1 VLDRLDKDHDGGW
14 LIDIGRVS
22 DPATRPSKWSDEKED
37 ERRAM
42 LAKVRSLVTLAD
54 SRLANTESRVAW
66 LLARY
71 PGCRESDTTLAIHY
85 WERYQ
90 ADVLEEWDRKSLD
103 VLYSLDSFE
112 TISRIRRHIQNDLWL
127 WIGTAST
134 RKRRGASQTEIQDY
148 IAAQKAGDSE
158 IRVYVDESRGGG
170 NSNYRAVAGVAVAD
184 TRQWHKHLAALSL
197 WREKQGWVE
206 PLHFC
211 DIKDN
216 RHLDRHLSLLSEVN
230 KRRAGLI
237 FLGYSARTR
246 RVSGDDMVE
255 LFVHAC
261 TGVLEKLAEQNCL
274 SEPRGFVLVKE
285 AEEGWD
291 AQYMIALRDELA
303 AQLRDLYPG
312 VVYLK
317 EVETRPKG
325 REVLLE
331 VADTIVGGLQR
342 LANYSGTTIKD
353 QLAAAVL
360 HTTGFDNPGDAGM
373 VFKQFVK

>member
-1 VLDRLDKDHDGGW
+1 MLDRLTEDRNESW
-14 LIDIGRVS
+14 LFDVGRVS
-22 DPATRPSKWSDEKED
+22 DPATRPPKWSEEKED
-37 ERRAM
+37 ERRSI
-42 LAKVRSLVTLAD
+42 LARVKSLATLAD

-85 WERYQ
+85 WERFQ
-90 ADVLEEWDRKSLD
+90 ADILEEWDREGLD

-134 RKRRGASQTEIQDY
+134 RRRRGASQTEIQDY
-148 IAAQKAGDSE
+148 IAAQKAGDAE

-170 NSNYRAVAGVAVAD
+170 NSNYRAVAGVAIAD
-184 TRQWHKHLAALSL
+184 TRQWRKHLAALRL
-197 WREKQGWVE
+197 WREKQGWIE

-216 RHLDRHLSLLSEVN
+216 THLDRHLSILSEVN
-230 KRRAGLI
+230 RRRAGLI

-261 TGVLEKLAEQNCL
+261 TGVLDSLAEQECL
-274 SEPRGFVLVKE
+274 SEPRGVVLVKE

-291 AQYMIALRDELA
+291 AQYLSALKDELG

-317 EVETRPKG
+317 EVSTRPKG
-325 REVLLE
+325 QEVLLE

-353 QLAAAVL
+353 RLAAAVL
-360 HTTGFDNPGDAGM
+360 QTTGFDNAGDSGM
-373 VFKQFVK
+373 VFRQFIR